1 MQPVIMKKQKGYI
14 ALVLVI
20 FAAIIGILIFPIKFP
35 QKGISECTVGEPPNG
50 YVVLEDLPAIKD
62 IFMAAEDD
70 FSGNEPIYGGPDPVE
85 KADYVLIRRKVPTG
99 KVSEP
104 PGWDFLGGST
114 ATDHTHTINIGE
126 LPEKPGFDAYYPSR
140 WGEMDIPS
148 KGRKY
153 IRNMGL
159 ILFANNDPSTIKEI
173 NGNTVYLMDVYQD
186 KRIYDL
192 RNKGYSEND
201 IFICGVDTKVGS
213 SFVVVPGQDRSQTKD
228 QLQLEWFVFSS
239 DKLWGIHCKPA
250 VYLYPEKKQLVNVK
264 VNPKGELSFTDPPY
278 DSIKGWTVWANPTG
292 RLHTLSEQLIP
303 NGYLYYESKIKD
315 SEIKKPTQGWVVK
328 FEELGSLYDDL
339 LPKLGL
345 NGKEAKDFSQYWLKA
360 LPDSPYYFVGLINKD
375 QRDYLETLS
384 VTPSPETSIRFSFY
398 FEPLDKPIS
407 VKEPEIITPKRE
419 GFTLVDWGGMV
430 KLHPGTPFTCS
441 Q

>member
-1 MQPVIMKKQKGYI
+1 MHKKQQKGYI

-20 FAAIIGILIFPIKFP
+20 FAVLLGFLIFPAKFP
-35 QKGISECTVGEPPNG
+35 KKGISECTVGEPPDG
-50 YVVLEDLPAIKD
+50 YQVLTGLPAIKD
-62 IFMAAEDD
+62 IFIPAEAD

-85 KADYVLIRRKVPTG
+85 KADYILIRRKVPTG
-99 KVSEP
+99 RKSEP

-114 ATDHTHTINIGE
+114 ATDHTHTINLGE
-126 LPEKPGFDAYYPSR
+126 LPEKPGYDAYYPGR

-159 ILFANNDPSTIKEI
+159 ILFANNDPATIKEVD
-173 NGNTVYLMDVYQD
+173 GNTIYQMDVYQD
-186 KRIYDL
+186 KRVYDA

-213 SFVVVPGQDRSQTKD
+213 SFVVVPGQDKSQTKD

-250 VYLYPEKKQLVNVK
+250 VYLYPPEKKLVNVK
-264 VNPKGELSFTDPPY
+264 VFPKGILSYTDPPY
-278 DSIKGWTVWANPTG
+278 DLDKGWTVTAYPDG
-292 RLHTLSEQLIP
+292 SLIDLSSEKIK
-303 NGYLYYESKIKD
+303 NNYLYYESKLEDKFIN
-315 SEIKKPTQGWVVK
+315 KPKEGWVVRY
-328 FEELGSLYDDL
+328 EELDNLYETV

-345 NGKEAKDFSQYWLKA
+345 NEKEKTDFINYWSNK
-360 LPDSPYYFVGLINKD
+360 LPNSPYYFVGLVEKN
-375 QRDYLETLS
+375 QRDYLEPLV
-384 VTPSPETSIRFSFY
+384 VTPNPDTSIRFSLF
-398 FEPLDKPIS
+398 FEAIDQPIT
-407 VKEPEIITPKRE
+407 VEQPEIITPQRK